1 MVFILIVCVVVFLI
15 VLLNNRIAYSRN
27 NILFISKMLKDAF
40 PLPDDF
46 PVYKVNNKYELNEV
60 WNIIVDKIYM
70 YDRARNILAV
80 NVWEYYTI
88 KYYAE
93 DILKYGNFFQ
103 RRALRNFVKLIVH
116 NKLVFILLLFC
127 VFGIHYHMYRIL
139 KVLLNI
145 FWLFLFQEY
154 NLILLSFLLV
164 LISLKLYQLNDYL
177 I

>member
-116 NKLVFILLLFC
+116 NKLVF
-127 VFGIHYHMYRIL
+127 V
-139 KVLLNI
+139 
-145 FWLFLFQEY
+145 
-154 NLILLSFLLV
+154 
-164 LISLKLYQLNDYL
+164 
-177 I
+177 